1 MEKKLKD
8 FKNHNLLRNNPE
20 YIREQLV
27 KEEKIVRNEI
37 EQIKLEQQNLK
48 ETLEKV
54 NKKVDELLEQ
64 RKIGSS
70 EEQKL
75 NNLLKQFENFS
86 LGEKPVI
93 RTERKINHFEPKSLT
108 IKPWK

>member
-1 MEKKLKD
+1 M
-8 FKNHNLLRNNPE
+8 LRNNLD
-20 YIREQLV
+20 YIKEQLTR
-27 KEEKIVRNEI
+27 EEKFVRKEI
-37 EQIKLEQQNLK
+37 EQIKLEQQNLR

-54 NKKVDELLEQ
+54 NQKVDKLLKQ
-64 RKIGSS
+64 RNIGSS

-93 RTERKINHFEPKSLT
+93 SIE
-108 IKPWK
+108 

>member
-1 MEKKLKD
+1 M
-8 FKNHNLLRNNPE
+8 LRNNLD
-20 YIREQLV
+20 YIKEQLAR
-27 KEEKIVRNEI
+27 EENFVRKEI

-54 NKKVDELLEQ
+54 NQKVDNLLEQ
-64 RKIGSS
+64 RNTGSS

-75 NNLLKQFENFS
+75 NNLLKQFENFC

-93 RTERKINHFEPKSLT
+93 RT
-108 IKPWK
+108 

>member
-1 MEKKLKD
+1 MED
-8 FKNHNLLRNNPE
+8 FENHNLLWNNLD
-20 YIREQLV
+20 YIKEQLV
-27 KEEKIVRNEI
+27 RKEKFVKKEI
-37 EQIKLEQQNLK
+37 KQIKLEQQNLK

-54 NKKVDELLEQ
+54 NQKADKLLEQ
-64 RKIGSS
+64 RNTVSS
-70 EEQKL
+70 DEQKL

-93 RTERKINHFEPKSLT
+93 RIEWKINLFEPKILA